1 MSISSTGIY
10 GNTSILNSE
19 IYTDIINDIEDINT
33 NKIPNLILDISENR
47 FDISQNKAD
56 ISENRF
62 DISQNKADIS
72 LNRTDISQNRADIS
86 ENRFDISQ
94 NRADISL
101 NRFDISQNKADISL
115 NRTDISQNRADFSNT
130 ISLNSLVNLIL
141 PVISS
146 KYFDLNCFTT
156 CINVW
161 FLNGRSFFSHNTFTS
176 LYVIL

>member
-72 LNRTDISQNRADIS
+72 LNR
-86 ENRFDISQ
+86 
-94 NRADISL
+94 
-101 NRFDISQNKADISL
+101 FDISQNKAD
-115 NRTDISQNRADFSNT
+115 
-130 ISLNSLVNLIL
+130 
-141 PVISS
+141 
-146 KYFDLNCFTT
+146 
-156 CINVW
+156 
-161 FLNGRSFFSHNTFTS
+161 SFH
-176 LYVIL
+176 LLL